1 MRSIK
6 SNNILYSEFIRNV
19 VNEVKPLNPVNL
31 PVSEAIGHV
40 VASEVRAIKDVPER
54 TEAFM
59 DGYAINAPVN
69 SGANLKL
76 RTIRGGSLGKG
87 EAVLVRCGESI
98 PEGANAVLPLE
109 DAEAHGSY
117 VKVLSPISPGYGIRV
132 RGQEIRAGE
141 TLVRKGNIVMPELA
155 KALIDSGIRMLE
167 VYPHP
172 KVVVIPTGDEFVK
185 EGMWEI
191 TGHIIVKLIKLLG
204 GEVEYQGPLPDEEAD
219 IAKAIETGIRSYDA
233 IVVVGG
239 TGLSWKDRSW
249 SSRKMISE
257 VKEAFRGIRIVP
269 GRTTSMYY
277 IRGRPVVIL
286 PGFLTAAYV
295 STLMVVAPIMFRL
308 MGMTP
313 KPALKPLRLARLI
326 NGSIRNSGREIRVF
340 FMRSQGLRYV
350 VPLKSS
356 THTYRVLLDSDS
368 LAVLGSGGK
377 IMEGDEV
384 LLFSKYPSLI

>member
-6 SNNILYSEFIRNV
+6 GSNILYSEFIRNV
-19 VNEVKPLNPVNL
+19 VNEVKPLNTVAL
-31 PVSEAIGHV
+31 SVSEAVWHV
-40 VASEVRAIKDVPER
+40 VASDVRAIKDVPER

-59 DGYAINAPVN
+59 DGYAVNAPVN

-76 RTIRGGSLGKG
+76 RNQRSSSLGKG
-87 EAVLVRCGESI
+87 EAILVRCGESI

-109 DAEAHGSY
+109 HAEAHGSY
-117 VKVLSPISPGYGIRV
+117 VKVLSPISPGYGVRV
-132 RGQEIRAGE
+132 RGQEIKAGE
-141 TLVRKGNIVMPELA
+141 TLVRKGNIVTPELA
-155 KALIDSGIRMLE
+155 KALIDSGINTLE

-204 GEVEYQGPLPDEEAD
+204 AEVEYRGPLPDEEAD
-219 IAKAIETGIRSYDA
+219 IAKAVKTGIRNYDA

-239 TGLSWKDRSW
+239 TGLSWKDTSW
-249 SSRKMISE
+249 SSRKLISE
-257 VKEAFRGIRIVP
+257 VKEAFHGIRIIP

-277 IRGRPVVIL
+277 IRSRPVVIL

-313 KPALKPLRLARLI
+313 KPALRPLRFARLI
-326 NGSIRNSGREIRVF
+326 NGSIKNSGQEIRVF
-340 FMRSQGLRYV
+340 FMRSLGLRHV
-350 VPLKSS
+350 VPLNPSS
-356 THTYRVLLDSDS
+356 HTYRVLLDSDS
-368 LAVLGSGGK
+368 LTVFGSGDK
-377 IMEGDEV
+377 VMEGDEV
-384 LLFSKYPSLI
+384 LLFSKYPSLV